1 MAKDIKIN
9 LNGLKNL
16 SGKLMKNLG
25 WLFFAVF
32 LIILVFEVLE
42 IQTSFS
48 VMLNVNQQPQV
59 AGTEKG
65 IRINFADYQKA
76 VDRISNASSFVPAGG
91 VAQNPFG
98 VQVTLQPQ
106 P

>member
-32 LIILVFEVLE
+32 LIVLE